1 MTQTTKTTRKKRR
14 RGYATAVIF
23 WICLLLILAPFGVL
37 GWILF
42 SSSMDSNAPV
52 LGNRYKGDLD
62 PAITSSQLEEIR
74 AAISVIPDIDTFD
87 IQMSTA
93 TLRVYTD
100 VRDDADEVFCTM
112 RSEEL
117 YNTIAPILDPAVYFT
132 QHDGK
137 KMYDLEIHVYNHERD
152 MEVPIEEDTF
162 VYVIRVKN
170 SSMPEARPQVVSSP
184 RNAALAAKLRQDVI
198 DRKAREEA
206 EKAQQEAEQAAQEG
220 TTEVDVTGEL
230 PEEGAEGQEGAEGG
244 EQ

>member
-1 MTQTTKTTRKKRR
+1 MAQTTKATRKKRR

-62 PAITSSQLEEIR
+62 PAITSNQLEEVR
-74 AAISVIPDIDTFD
+74 AAVAAVPEVQSVD
-87 IQMSTA
+87 IQMATA
-93 TLRVYTD
+93 TLRVYAD
-100 VRDDADEVFCTM
+100 VKDDADGIFCTLK
-112 RSEEL
+112 SEEI
-117 YNTIAPILDPAVYFT
+117 YNTIKPILDPNVYFT

-137 KMYDLEIHVYNHERD
+137 KMYDIEVHVYNHPRD
-152 MEVPIEEDTF
+152 MEAEISEDTF

-170 SSMPEARPQVVSSP
+170 SSMPEAKPQVVSSP
-184 RNAALAAKLRQDVI
+184 RNRALAEKLRQNVI
-198 DRKAREEA
+198 DRKAREEV
-206 EKAQQEAEQAAQEG
+206 EKAAQEAENEG

-230 PEEGAEGQEGAEGG
+230 PEEGQEGQENG
-244 EQ
+244 EQQ